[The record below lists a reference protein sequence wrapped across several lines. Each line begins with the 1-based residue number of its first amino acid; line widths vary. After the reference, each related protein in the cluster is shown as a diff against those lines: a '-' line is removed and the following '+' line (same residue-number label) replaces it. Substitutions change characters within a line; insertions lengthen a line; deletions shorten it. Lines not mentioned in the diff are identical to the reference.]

1 LKTLRKISVLTTA
14 TQTEWVY
21 LVEPVEHLQ
30 EKDAAAIQRSV
41 ELQEDAVTQEDVVIP
56 EDAVTQEDVLQALV
70 EDQEAQ
76 EDATALDADMLRHLD
91 LDLDVDHQA
100 LDVDHQALDVE
111 A

>member
-1 LKTLRKISVLTTA
+1 LRKISVLTTA
-14 TQTEWVY
+14 IETEWVY

-30 EKDAAAIQRSV
+30 EKDAVAIQRSV
-41 ELQEDAVTQEDVVIP
+41 ELQEGVVIP

-100 LDVDHQALDVE
+100 LEVEARRLDVDHLLLDVE
-111 A
+111 E

>member
-1 LKTLRKISVLTTA
+1 MTA

-30 EKDAAAIQRSV
+30 EKGAAAIQRSV
-41 ELQEDAVTQEDVVIP
+41 ELQEDAVTPEDVVIP
-56 EDAVTQEDVLQALV
+56 EDVLQALV

-100 LDVDHQALDVE
+100 LEVEARRLDVDHLLLDVE
-111 A
+111 E